1 MWRKEK
7 QIKKRIQDNSEEETS
22 RFVNDL
28 KNNLNSKRRIKNIEK
43 VKERHS

>member
-28 KNNLNSKRRIKNIEK
+28 KNNLNSKRRIKNVEK
-43 VKERHS
+43 VKERHL